1 MRKIRTALL
10 LLLAVCATFLA
21 AGCAGKDEESAYK
34 FYYLN
39 LEENALA
46 EEAWEPESEDTGAMA
61 DEMAS
66 ALFEAPQD
74 TEHMNLFPEEVKL
87 QEYNLEDGTITLDFS
102 SAYLSMD
109 ATREILVRAALVRS
123 YIQIPGIE
131 KVKVTVDGEP
141 LKDASGA
148 EIGAL
153 DADSFVENSGKEINA
168 YQSASLTL
176 YFSNRSG
183 DKLVEENRSL
193 YYSTSIPLER
203 IVVEQLIK
211 GPSEEGHAAVIPSE
225 TKILGVTTTD
235 GICYVNL
242 DKSFLDSS
250 LSVQEEIP
258 VYALVNSLVATCG
271 VEAVQISVNGETKVT
286 FRDDIQLSRLFHMDQ
301 SLIEEEGEDE

>member
-21 AGCAGKDEESAYK
+21 AGCAGKDEESEYK

-66 ALFEAPQD
+66 ALFEAPED

-123 YIQIPGIE
+123 
-131 KVKVTVDGEP
+131 
-141 LKDASGA
+141 
-148 EIGAL
+148 
-153 DADSFVENSGKEINA
+153 
-168 YQSASLTL
+168 
-176 YFSNRSG
+176 
-183 DKLVEENRSL
+183 
-193 YYSTSIPLER
+193 
-203 IVVEQLIK
+203 
-211 GPSEEGHAAVIPSE
+211 
-225 TKILGVTTTD
+225 
-235 GICYVNL
+235 
-242 DKSFLDSS
+242 
-250 LSVQEEIP
+250 
-258 VYALVNSLVATCG
+258 
-271 VEAVQISVNGETKVT
+271 
-286 FRDDIQLSRLFHMDQ
+286 
-301 SLIEEEGEDE
+301 